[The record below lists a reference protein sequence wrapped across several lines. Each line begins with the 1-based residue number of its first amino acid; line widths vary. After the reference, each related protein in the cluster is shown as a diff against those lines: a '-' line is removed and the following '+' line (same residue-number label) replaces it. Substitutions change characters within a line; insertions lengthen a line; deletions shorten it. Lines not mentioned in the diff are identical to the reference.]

1 MWNGSLVS
9 SIWGQKKKKK
19 AKQNHQ
25 TVSQGGNAASN
36 SVGNS
41 SGKLGS
47 KYSQCPWCSRAAEG
61 DAGRSR
67 GVCERR
73 GVGIRGVRGPGRD
86 VRHHPVQTELCTLWI
101 VNTEVHPRE
110 GEEQGTRFVY
120 LAQALG
126 RGAVGK
132 GHGVQLDSLQTR
144 ISPEEVVSCQLLEG
158 SSPAALLR

>member
-9 SIWGQKKKKK
+9 SIWGQKKKKN

-25 TVSQGGNAASN
+25 SVSQGGNAASN

-47 KYSQCPWCSRAAEG
+47 RYSQCPGCSRAAEG

-73 GVGIRGVRGPGRD
+73 GVGIRGVGVLEETWGII
-86 VRHHPVQTELCTLWI
+86 QYKLWI
-101 VNTEVHPRE
+101 VNTEVHPRQ

-132 GHGVQLDSLQTR
+132 GHWVQLDSLQTR

-158 SSPAALLR
+158 SSPAALLG

>member
-1 MWNGSLVS
+1 MRPE
-9 SIWGQKKKKK
+9 KKKN

-25 TVSQGGNAASN
+25 AVSQGGNAASN

-47 KYSQCPWCSRAAEG
+47 KYSQCPRCSRAAEG

-86 VRHHPVQTELCTLWI
+86 VRHHPVQTLNCEYRSTSQRRW
-101 VNTEVHPRE
+101 
-110 GEEQGTRFVY
+110 GTRDKVCLPCPSTGERSSRQRPWGAARFLTGKDQSWGGGELPATGRFFPRSFIKIKLTAQIVY
-120 LAQALG
+120 
-126 RGAVGK
+126 
-132 GHGVQLDSLQTR
+132 
-144 ISPEEVVSCQLLEG
+144 I
-158 SSPAALLR
+158 